1 MCSGRGFGGGAVVG
15 QSDRGFSFGVER
27 LIVRFY
33 GFRNGKL
40 NNLIGTKG
48 NGNLFEI

>member
-1 MCSGRGFGGGAVVG
+1 MFGAWFWRGRVVG

-40 NNLIGTKG
+40 NNLIATKG
-48 NGNLFEI
+48 NGSLFEI